1 MHMMYLHGM
10 KSTNISST
18 TSVDILA
25 VVGYLD
31 EKMHFHQITTT
42 TTAGSCIILRQHSAF
57 KKVVMG
63 QSSNVGTAVVFAPP
77 R

>member
-1 MHMMYLHGM
+1 M
-10 KSTNISST
+10 KSTNIYSIPC
-18 TSVDILA
+18 VDTFA
-25 VVGYLD
+25 DVVGYLD

-63 QSSNVGTAVVFAPP
+63 RSSNVGTAVAFAPP

>member
-10 KSTNISST
+10 KSTNVSST
-18 TSVDILA
+18 PSVDTLA

-42 TTAGSCIILRQHSAF
+42 TAGSCIILRQHSAF
-57 KKVVMG
+57 KIVVMG
-63 QSSNVGTAVVFAPP
+63 RSSNVGTAVVFAPP

>member
-1 MHMMYLHGM
+1 M
-10 KSTNISST
+10 KSTNIYST
-18 TSVDILA
+18 PSVDTLA
-25 VVGYLD
+25 DVVGYLD
-31 EKMHFHQITTT
+31 EKMHFHQITT

-63 QSSNVGTAVVFAPP
+63 RSSNVGTAVAFAPP